1 MTTFKKT
8 FKNKLSSLVKQQA
21 PDFVVEQH
29 PKFLEF
35 IKQYF
40 IFMESAELT
49 LTDIDTKDVII
60 LETETDAVSYLL
72 LDGTTDTG
80 ADKGFK
86 VVDESNTITSGY
98 VKGETITG
106 ATSGATATILADDI
120 NSNSRLFIS
129 AHSGFINGETITG
142 SS

>member
-8 FKNKLSSLVKQQA
+8 FKNKLSSLVKQHA

-49 LTDIDTKDVII
+49 LTDIDTKDVIV

-72 LDGTTDTG
+72 LDGTTTAG

-86 VVDESNTITSGY
+86 VVDESNKITSGY
-98 VKGETITG
+98 VKG
-106 ATSGATATILADDI
+106 
-120 NSNSRLFIS
+120 
-129 AHSGFINGETITG
+129 
-142 SS
+142 